1 MEKENIY
8 FFAEENKIREER
20 EENIVWRR
28 NAYTLAEEKKKEAN
42 VWKREIF
49 FWAGVGKYL
58 EKENIFICGG
68 GEKQKRKGRNTFGEG
83 KSIFCE

>member
-1 MEKENIY
+1 MY
-8 FFAEENKIREER
+8 FLRRRTKSERKGRKISFGEGMR
-20 EENIVWRR
+20 
-28 NAYTLAEEKKKEAN
+28 THAEEKKKEAN

-58 EKENIFICGG
+58 EKENIFIYGG

-83 KSIFCE
+83 KYIFCEGEKN